1 MRYLSLFA
9 LAFVLYGCSCSK
21 EEGNSGNANS
31 EPTSPVVNE
40 APSNNE
46 SEGAKKDTVFKK
58 TPLPAEKKK
67 TTVIRSLKGTFR
79 DVRKRDDYYV
89 VDVYAQN
96 RLFTFAFKEEK
107 TYNTL
112 KKNKKYNE
120 EISLKWK
127 GREGVKIDGEPD
139 LSGLLV
145 ELE

>member
-1 MRYLSLFA
+1 MRYLILFA

-21 EEGNSGNANS
+21 EEGNSGNTNS
-31 EPTSPVVNE
+31 EPNPPVVNE

-46 SEGAKKDTVFKK
+46 NEKIKKDTVFKK
-58 TPLPAEKKK
+58 TPLPAKKKK

-89 VDVYAQN
+89 LDVYAQN

-107 TYNTL
+107 TYYRL
-112 KKNKKYNE
+112 KDKKYNE
-120 EISLKWK
+120 EVSLKWK
-127 GREGVKIDGEPD
+127 GRGGVKIDGEPD